1 MREVKIAGVGA
12 TPVGEHWR
20 SSLRQLAVEAVSAAL
35 ADAGLTTAG
44 ALYIGNA
51 QGGALNGQQHL
62 GPLLADYTALRGVE
76 SFTVEAA
83 DASGG
88 AALRAAYLAVASGA
102 VDVVVALGVEKVSDT
117 VGPARTAA
125 LTGALDADY
134 EAVHGATPS
143 ALAALLLRLYLEAY
157 GLTLE
162 QLEGFSLN
170 AHANGSRN
178 PRAMFRNVLKPGSF
192 AAAPMIAS
200 PVTLFDAAPEAD
212 GAAAV
217 VLVPGDW
224 EAGLRATPVRIAGSA
239 LATDALALQE
249 RPDPLFFRAASASAG
264 RACAQAGI
272 APEDADFFELHDS
285 YSVVSAL
292 ALEACGFAPRGEGW
306 RLAAEGQIGLTGRLP
321 ISTFGGLK
329 ARGNP
334 LGATGVYQA
343 VEAVLQLRGQAGEL
357 QVPGA
362 RTALIQNLGGL
373 AATAVTH
380 VLTVA

>member
-1 MREVKIAGVGA
+1 MREVFIAGVGA

-20 SSLRQLAVEAVSAAL
+20 SSLRQLAVEAISAAL
-35 ADAGLTTAG
+35 ADSGLSTAE

-51 QGGALNGQQHL
+51 LGGALNGQQHL
-62 GPLLADYTALRGVE
+62 GPLLADYAALRGVE
-76 SFTVEAA
+76 SYTVEAA

-88 AALRAAYLAVASGA
+88 VALRAAYLAVASGA
-102 VDVVVALGVEKVSDT
+102 VDVAVALGVEKVSDT

-125 LTGALDADY
+125 LTDTLDADY
-134 EAVHGATPS
+134 EAVHGATPVTM
-143 ALAALLLRLYLEAY
+143 AALLMRLYLETY

-162 QLEGFSLN
+162 QMEGFSLN
-170 AHANGSRN
+170 AHANGSKN
-178 PRAMFRNVLKPGSF
+178 PRAMFRNMLRPGSF
-192 AAAPMIAS
+192 ASASVIAS

-217 VLVPGDW
+217 VLV
-224 EAGLRATPVRIAGSA
+224 AGEQATGLVSPPVRVAGSA
-239 LATDALALQE
+239 VVTDTLALQE
-249 RPDPLFFRAASASAG
+249 RLDPLFFHAASVSAR
-264 RACAQAGI
+264 RACNQAGI
-272 APEDADFFELHDS
+272 APEDVDLFELHDS
-285 YSVVSAL
+285 YTVVSAL
-292 ALEACGFAPRGEGW
+292 TLEACGFAPRGAGW
-306 RLAAEGQIGLTGRLP
+306 RLAAEGQIGLNGLLP

-334 LGATGVYQA
+334 LGATGLYQA

-362 RTALIQNLGGL
+362 RTAMIQNLGGL

-380 VLTVA
+380 VLTVS